1 MCPLRLRR
9 SMPRKVVRE
18 CSYWTGY
25 PVNSCQGVLRFF
37 RDDPVTGVSLGS
49 HRGGGGKGRSS
60 AGIHRLLASL
70 QNVVMSK
77 IKLEPNKWLNK
88 VTVVAFK
95 VFYSLVKCTV
105 FSPLSFFTRI
115 SGGQMLV
122 TFADSKSALRVMD
135 IDGIKVR
142 PSHTYHNDLI
152 PGFSKVV
159 A

>member
-1 MCPLRLRR
+1 
-9 SMPRKVVRE
+9 MPKKVVRE

-25 PVNSCQGVLRFF
+25 PANSCQGVLCFF
-37 RDDPVTGVSLGS
+37 RDDAVTGVSLGS
-49 HRGGGGKGRSS
+49 HRGGEGKGRSS
-60 AGIHRLLASL
+60 AGIHRSLASP
-70 QNVVMSK
+70 QNVHMSK
-77 IKLEPNKWLNK
+77 IKLEPNKWLYRM
-88 VTVVAFK
+88 TLVAFK

-142 PSHTYHNDLI
+142 PSHTYYNDLL